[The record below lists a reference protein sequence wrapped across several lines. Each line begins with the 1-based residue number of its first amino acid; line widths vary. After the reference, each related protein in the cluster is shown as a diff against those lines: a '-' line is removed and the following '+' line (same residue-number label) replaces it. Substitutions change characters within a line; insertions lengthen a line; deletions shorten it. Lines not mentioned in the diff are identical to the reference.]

1 MSQEFSTASEL
12 NQDKVSL
19 NRALS
24 GQLEA
29 LGNALCEKGWTV
41 SCAESCTGGGIAY
54 AFTSVPGSSRWFNQ
68 SWVTYSNE
76 AKQRNLGVTHETL
89 KNHGAVSPQTVYE
102 MAKGVHQHS
111 LAELVVTVSGIAGP
125 EGGSAD
131 KPVGT
136 VWFGFLCNGESTQ
149 VKKVF
154 AGDRE
159 TVRTLAI
166 EFAVS
171 HLIGLLTPSN
181 T

>member
-12 NQDKVSL
+12 NQDKLSL
-19 NRALS
+19 NRTLS

-29 LGNALCEKGWTV
+29 LGNVLCDKGWTV
-41 SCAESCTGGGIAY
+41 SCAESCTGGGVAY

-76 AKQRNLGVTHETL
+76 AKQQNLGVSSETL
-89 KNHGAVSPQTVYE
+89 NKHGAVSQQTVYE
-102 MAKGVHQHS
+102 MAKGVQRHS

-125 EGGSAD
+125 QGGSAD

-159 TVRTLAI
+159 TVRAQAI
-166 EFAVS
+166 TFAINY
-171 HLIGLLTPSN
+171 LIDLLTP
-181 T
+181 